1 MAWPDEYPTIVSP
14 PPFQK
19 PTMNHRLIARAVSFG
34 LAVIVTLGMLGGID
48 QLAQPDAGAPQWAQ
62 NTATRA

>member
-1 MAWPDEYPTIVSP
+1 MTHP
-14 PPFQK
+14 
-19 PTMNHRLIARAVSFG
+19 LIARAVSFG

-62 NTATRA
+62 NMPARA